1 MKKEKLKIA
10 QVAPLWVSIPPE
22 KYGGIERI
30 VHYLTEELVKRG
42 HKVTLFA
49 SGDSKT
55 KAKLVSVYPRA
66 LKKDNI
72 PWTDPF
78 WNLENLSRAFQIGDQ
93 FDIIHSHLDL
103 WALFFQ
109 ELTKTPCLHT
119 FHNPLY
125 TSSITDPKRLPT
137 RLKMFKVHRKTTFG
151 CFISKSQRKL
161 CPVKFPHNWVV
172 YNGIDISQFKFNP
185 KPEDYFAW
193 IARIDPYKGIE
204 NAIMAAKKAGVKLFF
219 AGRLDKSRRSYF
231 KERIKPHLGRKI
243 KYLGELS
250 QKDLSDF
257 YGNAKAVLYPIE
269 WHEPF
274 GLIMTEAMACG
285 TPVIAFDRGSVPEV
299 VKDKK
304 TGFVVPMLDKKGRKN
319 IDGIVKAI
327 HKIDEIKREDCR
339 KWVERKFTYQ
349 KMTDKYE
356 EIYYKVI
363 EIKKKN
369 L

>member
-1 MKKEKLKIA
+1 MKRKKLKIA
-10 QVAPLWVSIPPE
+10 QVAPLWVRIPPE

-42 HKVTLFA
+42 HEVTLFA

-66 LKKDNI
+66 LKKDNV

-78 WNLENLSRAFQIGDQ
+78 WNLENLSVAFQAADQ

-103 WALFFQ
+103 WTLFFQ
-109 ELTKTPCLHT
+109 ELTKTPVIHT

-137 RLKMFKVHRKTTFG
+137 RLKMFEIHKKNTFG

-161 CPVKFPHNWVV
+161 CPVKFPHNWIV
-172 YNGIDISQFKFNP
+172 YNGIDLSQYKFYP
-185 KPEDYFAW
+185 RSDEYFAW

-204 NAIMAAKKAGVKLFF
+204 NAILAAEKAGVKLLL
-219 AGRLDKSRRSYF
+219 AGRLDQSRRDYF
-231 KERIKPHLGRKI
+231 KTKIKPHLGKKI
-243 KYLGELS
+243 KYVGELS
-250 QKDLSDF
+250 QKELPDF
-257 YGNAKAVLYPIE
+257 YGKAKAVLYPIE

-285 TPVIAFDRGSVPEV
+285 TPIIAFDRGSVPEV
-299 VKDKK
+299 VKNGK
-304 TGFVVPMLDKKGRKN
+304 TGFVVPMLNKKGEKN
-319 IDGIVKAI
+319 IQGIVESI
-327 HKIDEIKREDCR
+327 HKIDQIKRENCR
-339 KWVERKFTYQ
+339 KWVEKKFTYQ

-356 EIYYKVI
+356 EIYYKTI
-363 EIKKKN
+363 EMKKKI

>member
-1 MKKEKLKIA
+1 MKRKKLRIA
-10 QVAPLWVSIPPE
+10 QVAPLWVRIPPE

-30 VHYLTEELVKRG
+30 VHYLTEELVRRG

-78 WNLENLSRAFQIGDQ
+78 WNLENLSVAFQSSGK

-103 WALFFQ
+103 WTLFFQ
-109 ELTKTPCLHT
+109 EIVRTPVVHT

-125 TSSITDPKRLPT
+125 TSSITNPNRIPT
-137 RLKMFKVHRKTTFG
+137 RLKMFEIHKKRTYG

-161 CPVKFPHNWVV
+161 CPVKFPHNWIA
-172 YNGIDISQFKFNP
+172 YNGIDISQYEFNP

-204 NAIMAAKKAGVKLFF
+204 NAIAAAEIAGVKLKL
-219 AGRLDKSRRSYF
+219 AGRLDDSRKKYF
-231 KERIKPHLGRKI
+231 REKIKPHLGRKI
-243 KYLGELS
+243 EYIGELS
-250 QKDLSDF
+250 QKELPEF
-257 YGNAKAVLYPIE
+257 YGKAKAILYPIE

-274 GLIMTEAMACG
+274 GLVMTEAMACG
-285 TPVIAFDRGSVPEV
+285 TPVIAFAQGSVPEV
-299 VKDKK
+299 IKDEK
-304 TGFVVPMLDKKGRKN
+304 TGFVIPMLNKKGERN
-319 IDGIVKAI
+319 IIGIVQSIK
-327 HKIDEIKREDCR
+327 KIDQIKRENCR
-339 KWVERKFTYQ
+339 KWVEKEFTYQ
-349 KMTDKYE
+349 RMTDKYE
-356 EIYYKVI
+356 EIYYKI
-363 EIKKKN
+363 LEMKK
-369 L
+369 